1 MSSISRFDKVKE
13 AQLKVYLALLLQE
26 WKANLQ
32 VISKTNFYYLKLVS
46 LLVAFKKAAQILYSF
61 CSGLKT
67 TRWLATL

>member
-13 AQLKVYLALLLQE
+13 AQLKVYLE